1 MSKYNFW
8 LNSAEKLEAAVIE
21 DFRKKAM
28 NMPDDLSKEQVEA
41 LSPELFQFINNDFK
55 EAERTGY
62 SNYSYWGST
71 IKMFLRNRI
80 GVVAFIILLS
90 MIGFA
95 IIQQYLPGQL
105 DPLFIHDDLTTF
117 PPRFYRNVPPQFFDG
132 QFFLGTNAIGQ
143 DLWARIWAGTR
154 NSLVIGFSVAGLSM
168 LIGIIFGMLWGYVRK
183 LDFLFTE
190 IYNVINN
197 IPLIIILI
205 IASMVFGASI
215 PVLIL
220 AMTFSAWIAHAHNIR
235 NLTLMLRDREFNL
248 ASRCLGTGVFRVII
262 YNLLPQMISVIM
274 LRMALAVPLAI
285 TQEVF
290 LSYLGLGISQSI
302 PTLGNL
308 LEMARPVMRAH
319 PYQLLFPATVLSII
333 AICFIVAGNAFSDS
347 ADPRNHV

>member
-1 MSKYNFW
+1 MSKYNLL
-8 LNSAEKLEAAVIE
+8 LNNVNKLEE
-21 DFRKKAM
+21 SMLSDFYEKAK
-28 NMPDDLSKEQVEA
+28 NMPDDLSEEQIEA
-41 LSPELFQFINNDFK
+41 LDPELFQFVANDFK

-62 SNYSYWGST
+62 SSYSYWGST
-71 IKMFLRNRI
+71 IKMFFKNKV
-80 GVVAFIILLS
+80 GVTAFVILIS
-90 MIGFA
+90 MISFA
-95 IIQQYLPGQL
+95 VIQQFLPGQL

-143 DLWARIWAGTR
+143 DLWARIWEGTR
-154 NSLVIGFSVAGLSM
+154 NSLIIGFSVAGLSM
-168 LIGIIFGMLWGYVRK
+168 TFGIIFGMLWGYIRR

-197 IPLIIILI
+197 IPTTIVLI
-205 IASMVFGASI
+205 IASMLFGASI

-220 AMTFSAWIAHAHNIR
+220 AMCFSAWIAHAHNIR
-235 NLTLMLRDREFNL
+235 NLTLMFRDREFNL
-248 ASRCLGTGVFRVII
+248 ASRCLGTGVFRVIGR
-262 YNLLPQMISVIM
+262 NLLPQMISVIM

-290 LSYLGLGISQSI
+290 LSYLGLGISQST